1 MMKEWLLPTFGTFVL
16 WGLWSFI
23 PKITTKYISPKSA
36 IVFEVMGGI
45 IIGIIVLT
53 SLKFKPDLH
62 PKGIFLAISTGAL
75 GLGGA
80 LCFLYAASKGPI
92 TLVAMLSALYPI
104 IAIVLAMLFLGEMI
118 TIKQGIGIALGLMA
132 MVLIAT

>member
-1 MMKEWLLPTFGTFVL
+1 MKEWLLPTLGTFIL
-16 WGLWSFI
+16 WGFWSFI
-23 PKITTKYISPKSA
+23 PKITTKYISPRSA
-36 IVFEVMGGI
+36 IVYEVIGGM
-45 IIGIIVLT
+45 IIGIVVLV

-62 PKGIFLAISTGAL
+62 PKGVILAISTGAL

-104 IAIVLAMLFLGEMI
+104 VAIMLAMVFLGEMI
-118 TIKQGIGIALGLMA
+118 SIKQAVGVALGLLA
-132 MVLIAT
+132 MLLIAT